1 MCPSIKYDN
10 ILAACLVGNFMIL
23 TFLSV
28 TSFEYTSFKLA
39 VQEIDFSHKS
49 TLVMMFFIL
58 WIFLAK
64 TFALTKIMVKCILYG
79 I

>member
-1 MCPSIKYDN
+1 MCPSIKYEN

-39 VQEIDFSHKS
+39 
-49 TLVMMFFIL
+49 L
-58 WIFLAK
+58 
-64 TFALTKIMVKCILYG
+64 
-79 I
+79 

>member
-1 MCPSIKYDN
+1 
-10 ILAACLVGNFMIL
+10 MIL

-58 WIFLAK
+58 WIFLA
-64 TFALTKIMVKCILYG
+64 LTKIMVKCILYG